1 MKVRI
6 FKPHTHAGTR
16 YLPGPDG
23 LVIDVP
29 ADAAAFL
36 RTHGAQGVASASAA
50 RADVSEP
57 QPDSP
62 QRP

>member
-23 LVIDVP
+23 LVIDVLQTT
-29 ADAAAFL
+29 L
-36 RTHGAQGVASASAA
+36 RS
-50 RADVSEP
+50 
-57 QPDSP
+57 
-62 QRP
+62 